1 MATRMSGGDFASSI
15 IPLSI
20 GTDYITIAIESL
32 IKQKDFIYPKT
43 KIYKKEKIFVSF

>member
-32 IKQKDFIYPKT
+32 IKQKDFIDILKQ
-43 KIYKKEKIFVSF
+43 KSIKKEKNIC